1 MALTQSKRKFLN
13 HCKSLVLNPLTKCPT
28 FLEFFNSLPGDNS
41 EVSQGTCIDM
51 LNRIEFTP
59 DSDLLFDP
67 EVDKFAQLFINMAA
81 GKDAPR
87 AELESDEEAAAA
99 KEAVAT
105 QQAVK
110 EPKKAKAQS
119 EAPKTEAPK
128 AKKEPKAKAQSEAP
142 KAEPKKAK
150 TSRSVKGW
158 STWVDKF
165 IDMAGIGEGEDAA
178 ITALRSTNLREYY
191 AGKQHCYVTLACRCC
206 LLNLYRATG
215 EIKYKEWALC
225 KANKKTIE
233 SIKAFNWCNAGELV

>member
-13 HCKSLVLNPLTKCPT
+13 HCKSLVLNPLNKCPT

-51 LNRIEFTP
+51 LNSIEFVP
-59 DSDLLFDP
+59 ESDLLFDP
-67 EVDKFAQLFINMAA
+67 EVDKFAQLFIDMAA
-81 GKDAPR
+81 GKNAPR

-99 KEAVAT
+99 KEAAAT
-105 QQAVK
+105 QQASA
-110 EPKKAKAQS
+110 AKQ
-119 EAPKTEAPK
+119 EAPKAEPKAEAPK
-128 AKKEPKAKAQSEAP
+128 AKKDKAQSEEPKAEP

-165 IDMAGIGEGEDAA
+165 IDMAGIGEDEDTA
-178 ITALRSTNLREYY
+178 IAALRSADLREYY

-206 LLNLYRATG
+206 LLNLFRATG

>member
-51 LNRIEFTP
+51 LNSIEFVP
-59 DSDLLFDP
+59 ESDLLFDP
-67 EVDKFAQLFINMAA
+67 VVDKFAQLFIDMAA

-87 AELESDEEAAAA
+87 AGLESDEEVAAA

-105 QQAVK
+105 QQA
-110 EPKKAKAQS
+110 S
-119 EAPKTEAPK
+119 EEPK
-128 AKKEPKAKAQSEAP
+128 AKKEPKKAKTQSEEPKAEP

-150 TSRSVKGW
+150 TTRSVKGW

-165 IDMAGIGEGEDAA
+165 IDMAGIGEGEDIA